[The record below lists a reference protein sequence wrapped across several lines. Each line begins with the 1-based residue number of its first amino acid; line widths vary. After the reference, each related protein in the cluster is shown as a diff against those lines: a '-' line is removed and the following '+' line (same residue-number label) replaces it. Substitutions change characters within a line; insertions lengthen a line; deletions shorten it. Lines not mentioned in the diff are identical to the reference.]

1 MPGLSRIVEIEVT
14 SEMGKSF
21 QVTTIFPSKSEIMQ
35 EFIHNNG
42 HIELR
47 VFIYRSSEDLHDLR
61 EDIKR
66 ITHVIDVKVS
76 NLSVMTCLGGS
87 A

>member
-35 EFIHNNG
+35 RNI
-42 HIELR
+42 
-47 VFIYRSSEDLHDLR
+47 SKTM
-61 EDIKR
+61 DI
-66 ITHVIDVKVS
+66 
-76 NLSVMTCLGGS
+76 
-87 A
+87 